1 MVTAMLNRSKLLLVL
16 SMIAGVPAVLSAQ
29 DNQAQKAFAGTWE
42 GKFKGAVFCVLKLEA
57 GEKIAGTLSPGQI
70 TVNDDGDITDA
81 QQSEPEPSGKE
92 LPILNPRI
100 EDGKLSF
107 DWKDTDDDTSKFEL
121 KITGEGEAELRLIGA
136 GDHIKPI
143 VLRRR

>member
-1 MVTAMLNRSKLLLVL
+1 MLNRSKFLLAL
-16 SMIAGVPAVLSAQ
+16 SMVAGLTAALCGQ
-29 DNQAQKAFAGTWE
+29 EYQKVFAGTWE
-42 GKFKGAVFCVLKLEA
+42 GKFKGAVFCVLTLQA
-57 GEKIAGTLSPGQI
+57 GEKISGTLSPGTI

-81 QQSEPEPSGKE
+81 QPSDPEPAGKE
-92 LPILNPRI
+92 LPILNPKI

-136 GDHIKPI
+136 GDHPIKP
-143 VLRRR
+143 VLLRRR